1 MIKKKEFNGQ
11 YKFKLKNNIIKR
23 DTIQPKKLVKKEIP
37 SKLKVNLSSSLKFIS
52 KKKNYKRD
60 KDSTYNLY
68 PKIISKN
75 NQKYNSNAE
84 IKNVMIINNLINCKS
99 CHFLAIFKD
108 YLISDY
114 IDEFLRRIYFLN
126 ESIERIPKLYN
137 YYKNYLVFFCKPTFI
152 DNFSNDIIKNYGDLN
167 AECFYKNNLEKRKN
181 KNEVKRYLDK
191 KIEEIDKNKNNDNEE
206 LIKTVFTKSIKNSID
221 NIDEEDINNNNLII
235 NDFSNK
241 IPQDSLANTWGNDT
255 GNLISEGNSL
265 LLMINEIKDQKITEK
280 TIKMTKNTSSNNSR
294 QNDKK
299 NIPIESS
306 YKTLNTEKKK

>member
-11 YKFKLKNNIIKR
+11 YKFKLKNTIIKR

-75 NQKYNSNAE
+75 LQKYNSNAE

-114 IDEFLRRIYFLN
+114 IEEFLRRIYFLN

-167 AECFYKNNLEKRKN
+167 AECFYKNNLEKKKN

-206 LIKTVFTKSIKNSID
+206 LIKTVFTKSIKNSI
-221 NIDEEDINNNNLII
+221 
-235 NDFSNK
+235 
-241 IPQDSLANTWGNDT
+241 
-255 GNLISEGNSL
+255 
-265 LLMINEIKDQKITEK
+265 
-280 TIKMTKNTSSNNSR
+280 
-294 QNDKK
+294 
-299 NIPIESS
+299 
-306 YKTLNTEKKK
+306 